1 MDRIKAKHDKGKK
14 RMNWFLIAVGGLLIL
29 ETCFAMC
36 ISNYNLGVIMPAVIG
51 APLLIYGLF
60 FGAVNVW
67 FETSLGNAVKIVF
80 MFCYGLLAL
89 LIVICTAAIEAGAN
103 GRADKNC
110 DAIIVLGAAVHGN
123 RPSRVLQS
131 RLDTAY
137 QYWENNR
144 DCVIV
149 VSGGKGKEELVTEAS
164 AMRRY
169 LLDRGV
175 PEESVLEE
183 ERATSTLENFKFS
196 KLLLEEHFPNGYS
209 AVFTTSHYHVYRAR
223 LAARQAG
230 LDIEGVSAPFSY
242 WLTLNYYLRETAAL
256 ARYWLFGMV

>member
-1 MDRIKAKHDKGKK
+1 
-14 RMNWFLIAVGGLLIL
+14 MNWFLIAVGGLLIL
-29 ETCFAMC
+29 ETCFAIC
-36 ISNYNLGVIMPAVIG
+36 LSNYDLGVIMPAVIG

-137 QYWENNR
+137 QYW
-144 DCVIV
+144 
-149 VSGGKGKEELVTEAS
+149 
-164 AMRRY
+164 
-169 LLDRGV
+169 
-175 PEESVLEE
+175 
-183 ERATSTLENFKFS
+183 
-196 KLLLEEHFPNGYS
+196 
-209 AVFTTSHYHVYRAR
+209 
-223 LAARQAG
+223 
-230 LDIEGVSAPFSY
+230 
-242 WLTLNYYLRETAAL
+242 RE
-256 ARYWLFGMV
+256 